1 VRDPEI
7 KRLLQCYRAADKDDP
22 VFRAALEQVTRDPEL
37 AAWFQQEQAFDAVM
51 IGKFREV
58 SVDASAKERL
68 LRMIEAARPTSTAEG
83 EMP

>member
-1 VRDPEI
+1 
-7 KRLLQCYRAADKDDP
+7 
-22 VFRAALEQVTRDPEL
+22 
-37 AAWFQQEQAFDAVM
+37 M